1 MKKLISV
8 LALAAL
14 VCGAA
19 FADFTMTGWSA
30 SAAVG
35 AVTVTDYAPAGFN
48 FEAEETEVAFGF
60 QTVNINWLFNG
71 NEPFTV
77 TFSGFE
83 DNDFT
88 VPNNSSLGVYV
99 GSWEQYVQ
107 SALPWVGNGTY
118 TFTPADFSG
127 DFADEFEV
135 TYVSIYAQGDG
146 WVEVKMNSGAAG
158 RVTFALGAPEEEEGT
173 VVPEP
178 CTIAY
183 ALTGLGSLAGIKRR
197 FKK

>member
-30 SAAVG
+30 IAGVG

-118 TFTPADFSG
+118 TFENFGGNFVDG
-127 DFADEFEV
+127 FEV
-135 TYVSIYAQGDG
+135 SYVQILGGNGNYDL
-146 WVEVKMNSGAAG
+146 VLMNEGATG
-158 RVTFALGAPEEEEGT
+158 RVTFALGTPEEETPET
-173 VVPEP
+173 AVPEP
-178 CTIAY
+178 ATAAY
-183 ALTGLGSLAGIKRR
+183 GIMGLASLMGMKKR
-197 FKK
+197 FGK